1 MKNTDP
7 KKELKRLYCEE
18 GFSLREIGEI
28 LGVSRT
34 TVMNRLNEYG
44 ISASKNKRLR
54 RHISEEELAKLA
66 LELSPE
72 EMEELRLDDNQTVL
86 KVTPRELRRLY
97 LDERLP
103 IREIYTILGVSE
115 GTIYK
120 YLDEYDIPKRGS
132 NYKKQDPSV
141 TKEELYEL
149 YVNRGLSSE
158 QIGKITGLS
167 HTTIVRYLH
176 RHNIPVRNPGPQSK

>member
-7 KKELKRLYCEE
+7 RKELKRLYCEE
-18 GFSLREIGEI
+18 GKSLREIGKI

-34 TVMNRLNEYG
+34 TVMTRLNEYG
-44 ISASKNKRLR
+44 ISASPNKRLR
-54 RHISEEELAKLA
+54 RHISEKDLAKLA

-72 EMEELRLDDNQTVL
+72 EMEELRLDENQTIL

-103 IREIYTILGVSE
+103 IREIYTRLDVSE

-132 NYKKQDPSV
+132 KHKKQDPSV
-141 TKEELYEL
+141 TKEELHEL
-149 YVNRGLSSE
+149 YVNRGLSSG
-158 QIGKITGLS
+158 QIGEMTGVS

-176 RHNIPVRNPGPQSK
+176 RYDIPVRNPGPQSK